1 MPSTTDLENVVLD
14 YEHGA
19 TCPHCGEVR
28 PMCKIPCAFTSGGW
42 MNVGIAPC
50 NCEGAAAEV
59 KAKIA
64 AELLAEQKRQE
75 EADRRRFD
83 RAGIPLRYRGAEH
96 PWARKMAVYAKAG
109 QSFYLHGPNGTRKTT
124 LAMAAARCLLSLG
137 ADVFVVS
144 TYDLMDA
151 MRSRKDEDRSLFDRA
166 ASCGVLILDD
176 LGKEASNTP
185 YSCER
190 LFAIIDTRY
199 KNMLPL
205 IATSN
210 YKLSDLAC
218 EITTGDVGVAIA
230 SRLAEVCKQLAIEG
244 DDMRLFG
251 GDQNGQVDAA

>member
-1 MPSTTDLENVVLD
+1 MPSTTDLESVVLD
-14 YEHGA
+14 YEQGA

-28 PMCKIPCAFTSGGW
+28 PMRKIPCSFTSGGW
-42 MNVGIAPC
+42 MSVGIAPC
-50 NCEGAAAEV
+50 NCEGAAAED

-75 EADRRRFD
+75 EADRRRFA
-83 RAGIPLRYRGAEH
+83 RAGIPMRYRDAEH

-124 LAMAAARCLLSLG
+124 LAMAAAGYLIPLG
-137 ADVFVVS
+137 VDAFVIS
-144 TYDLMDA
+144 TYDLMDS
-151 MRSRKDEDRSLFDRA
+151 MRSRKADDRSLFERA

-205 IATSN
+205 IVTSN
-210 YKLSDLAC
+210 YRLSEIAD
-218 EITTGDVGVAIA
+218 EITEGDVGVAIA
-230 SRLAEVCKQLAIEG
+230 SRLAEVCKQVEMAGEDVRIHG
-244 DDMRLFG
+244 
-251 GDQNGQVDAA
+251 